1 LPRPRKRKA
10 VSIDE
15 NLLKWVNE
23 QIEKGKFHS
32 FNHAVEIALERLR
45 GSEKEGKKQRLE

>member
-1 LPRPRKRKA
+1 LPQLPRPRKRKA

-23 QIEKGKFHS
+23 QIEKGKYQN
-32 FNHAVEIALERLR
+32 FNHAIEVALEKL
-45 GSEKEGKKQRLE
+45 KDTN